1 MKKYQRL
8 IIDIGYVVNAG
19 DDEMIQHAKTALY
32 EDIMSMVKHDELF
45 DAIKTIDA
53 PEATEADIPEFLL
66 ENQEDW
72 LSQ

>member
-8 IIDIGYVVNAG
+8 IIDLGYVVSAD
-19 DDEMIQHAKTALY
+19 DDEMIQHAKTAFY

-45 DAIKTIDA
+45 DAIKTVDA